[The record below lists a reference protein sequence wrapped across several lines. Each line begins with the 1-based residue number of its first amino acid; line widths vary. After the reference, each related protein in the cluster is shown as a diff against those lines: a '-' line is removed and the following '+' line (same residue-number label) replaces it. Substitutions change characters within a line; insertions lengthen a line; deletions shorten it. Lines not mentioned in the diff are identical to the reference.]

1 MAVTQRMC
9 AISTIVCSATNMPL
23 LHCGRKRRYAMD
35 DFIRRENVK
44 LYRKA
49 LSESSDGEQRKVLLM
64 LLRLLLAEEAALRKL
79 AQPI

>member
-1 MAVTQRMC
+1 
-9 AISTIVCSATNMPL
+9 
-23 LHCGRKRRYAMD
+23 MD

>member
-1 MAVTQRMC
+1 
-9 AISTIVCSATNMPL
+9 
-23 LHCGRKRRYAMD
+23 MD

-79 AQPI
+79 AQPLTSAIAAPSTRE